1 MVAVLGAVMGII
13 RMGQG
18 GHFLSDVVFAGLFMA
33 LVVLLLRRLLMAA
46 QKNPPEVSIRPA
58 PPRL

>member
-1 MVAVLGAVMGII
+1 MLGAVTGLI

-46 QKNPPEVSIRPA
+46 QKNSQDVSIRPV

>member
-1 MVAVLGAVMGII
+1 VAVLGTLMGII

-33 LVVLLLRRLLMAA
+33 LVVLLLRRLLLASEKISPA
-46 QKNPPEVSIRPA
+46 LSIRPA
-58 PPRL
+58 PPRP